1 MKIKIFKNLPLKL
14 ASVFTAFILWL
25 LVTAGGTSIVD
36 FSIPL
41 QFRGLPA
48 DLAIAG
54 DFVDRIDVRVKA
66 SEAIMQQ
73 LSASQIDATIYL
85 SELQEGEHFIP
96 MTFDKIR
103 VPFGVEVVKV
113 DPPRITL
120 TIEKK
125 VEKKVPIMPLLIG
138 KAAEGYKQLDVKV
151 DPPLAT
157 VVGAASDMKSV
168 EKASTDAIL
177 FANRKSSFTV
187 SAKVIVDNPNVTII
201 TPSVALVEV
210 QISEMLEEKSLSE
223 LPLVARGTPYV
234 IKVIPDKIEVTLKG
248 DKSLLESLNENNI
261 KIFLDLDNLKPRISY
276 YNIKPVLEFEPAA
289 LAEEITIV
297 KTTPENIK
305 VRIYATIK

>member
-1 MKIKIFKNLPLKL
+1 MKIKIFKNIPLKL
-14 ASVFTAFILWL
+14 ASLLTAFILWL

-41 QFRGLPA
+41 QFRGLPT

-66 SEAIMQQ
+66 SEPIMQQ

-85 SELQEGEHFIP
+85 SELQEGEHVIP

-125 VEKKVPIMPLLIG
+125 VEKKVPIIPLLIG
-138 KAAEGYKQLDVKV
+138 KIAEGYEQLDVKV
-151 DPPLAT
+151 DPPLAN
-157 VVGAASDMKSV
+157 VEGAESDMKSV
-168 EKASTDAIL
+168 DKASTDAIL
-177 FANRKSSFTV
+177 FANRNRSFTA

-210 QISEMLEEKSLSE
+210 QISEKLEEKTLSE

-234 IKVIPDKIEVTLKG
+234 IKMIPDKIKVKLKG
-248 DKSLLESLNENNI
+248 EKSITESLNENNI
-261 KIFLDLDNLKPRISY
+261 KIFLDLDNLKPRINY
-276 YNIKPVLEFEPAA
+276 YNIKPVVDFEPAR

-297 KTTPENIK
+297 KITPENIK
-305 VRIYATIK
+305 VRIYATKK